1 MLLLILFM
9 LSSCLTGIM
18 TKQFQSLSV
27 MQAVDC
33 FSSNCELVL
42 SSNSKKSHEKLCDMK
57 KNEWKFSETK
67 SNWLTDF
74 RLICGQNYL
83 INLETSVYFLG
94 FFVSALLIGY
104 SCDRYGRR
112 LISICCFPSFF
123 VLLLMLKYAVHL
135 DKIFL
140 LRFFAGGM
148 HSCLSVSLLVTLA
161 EFNTQK
167 NLWICSILGSIAFSI
182 GKTIISYMAY
192 DDDQWQNT
200 FDVPICIVIAALG
213 LCYVVM
219 PETPFWFYANG
230 KELQSLVSLNE
241 VAIVNRS
248 LLLKDVSLVNHH
260 RIKEDHYAIATI
272 AVTLKTSFLRLPLLR
287 LALCWFTAFSSYFI
301 LDNDIKFMMDSNEY
315 LEMMV
320 VGISEV
326 PLQIVMFFT
335 VQNLGRK
342 KAASIFFALLA
353 IVMSFAC
360 VPTSILDN
368 TLSLG
373 TVSTKAVVLTI
384 AKGCA
389 GSLLPLLTVY
399 TCELLPTLSR
409 CTGLSLCLMA
419 GSSSSLLFPF
429 IATLDTIMSTSHQ
442 ILLVL
447 LAVGSVVVLQRVPDT
462 WNNPLPNNLTEC
474 ETLFSKRDYNVTDE
488 LEMETLLTY
497 NSDDD

>member
-1 MLLLILFM
+1 
-9 LSSCLTGIM
+9 
-18 TKQFQSLSV
+18 
-27 MQAVDC
+27 
-33 FSSNCELVL
+33 
-42 SSNSKKSHEKLCDMK
+42 
-57 KNEWKFSETK
+57 
-67 SNWLTDF
+67 
-74 RLICGQNYL
+74 
-83 INLETSVYFLG
+83 
-94 FFVSALLIGY
+94 
-104 SCDRYGRR
+104 
-112 LISICCFPSFF
+112 
-123 VLLLMLKYAVHL
+123 
-135 DKIFL
+135 
-140 LRFFAGGM
+140 M

-272 AVTLKTSFLRLPLLR
+272 AVTLKTSFLRLPLQR
-287 LALCWFTAFSSYFI
+287 LALCWFTAFSCYFI

-315 LEMMV
+315 FEMMV

-342 KAASIFFALLA
+342 KAASIYFALLA

-389 GSLLPLLTVY
+389 GSLVPLLTVY

-409 CTGLSLCLMA
+409 CSGLSLCLMA